1 MKNNADE
8 IDIGFD
14 DKDKLLQDMFDK
26 KEDIIRN
33 VEKIFPNST
42 KYIREVIEEIIMD
55 KD

>member
-26 KEDIIRN
+26 KEDIIRIDTFN
-33 VEKIFPNST
+33 ICIKKVK
-42 KYIREVIEEIIMD
+42 K
-55 KD
+55 